1 MLLAPITKLSKDL
14 FWSIRLN
21 WIKESLIKNTTRL
34 GYVNYPKIY
43 HVGES
48 HCLSYAHS
56 EFCIAGKRHVIIPKI
71 IFGAKSFH
79 FSTSS
84 ENPYKAI
91 TKSHLINI
99 PRGSKVFISFGEI
112 DCRADEGIIKY
123 IYKTGKSI
131 NEIINDT
138 VNGYIEWFLKH
149 NIVGRHK
156 FYFFNIPAPMYDS
169 KFTQQTNNKVS
180 KIIEIFNVLQTTNN
194 LSDLTNATT
203 ARTNLDVI
211 SITSL
216 KSLVAASTDF
226 ADFKSR
232 IAAL

>member
-1 MLLAPITKLSKDL
+1 M
-14 FWSIRLN
+14 
-21 WIKESLIKNTTRL
+21 
-34 GYVNYPKIY
+34 NYPKIY

-71 IFGAKSFH
+71 IFGAKSYH

-91 TKSHLINI
+91 TKSHLKNI

-112 DCRADEGIIKY
+112 DCRANEGIIKY

-180 KIIEIFNVLQTTNN
+180 KIIEIFNAVLFKKTSNTKTNIVDVYSHTIGEKGFSN
-194 LSDLTNATT
+194 GLYHCDNKH
-203 ARTNLDVI
+203 LD
-211 SITSL
+211 
-216 KSLVAASTDF
+216 
-226 ADFKSR
+226 SR
-232 IAAL
+232 IIPLIECNLNH